1 MDSALIPEGVKRCPT
16 WQFILWIGA
25 VSVVVLWGV
34 LAMILVYF
42 KGLNQTNMNNAY
54 GFALWIWADL
64 GIIALGGGAFFTG
77 FLRYL
82 VGKDELKNIVNF
94 ATFRP

>member
-25 VSVVVLWGV
+25 VGVVVLWGV

-54 GFALWIWADL
+54 GFASMDL
-64 GIIALGGGAFFTG
+64 GRPWDNRSGRRCFFHR
-77 FLRYL
+77 FFKISCRQ
-82 VGKDELKNIVNF
+82 
-94 ATFRP
+94 R